1 MYLRSHSQRSSGLQG
16 RGGAPR
22 GGDSTRARLKF
33 GGRGGAQ
40 APGFGPGSGGGRG
53 SGKAAGPGSGRG
65 SGKGKGTGSGSG
77 SGSGPGKGTGSGP
90 GPGPGPGT
98 DPRPWSDPG
107 SGFGRGGG
115 HGSGHGPGSGSG
127 RGARSGHL
135 HAHPHGHAPWS
146 RARRGDV
153 RVAVLLVLSEEPM
166 HGYQIM
172 QQLEARSGGAW
183 RPSPGSVYPTL
194 QLLEDQGLIK
204 GEEAGGRRVFA
215 LTEDGAAEAA
225 SVKERA
231 GDSPWGTGGGE
242 QDPRFALR
250 QAVFQLGAAAKQ
262 VGKAGSPE
270 LVQSSL
276 EILREARKRIY
287 ALLAEAE

>member
-1 MYLRSHSQRSSGLQG
+1 MYSRSHSQRSPGRQG

-22 GGDSTRARLKF
+22 GDDSVPARFKF
-33 GGRGGAQ
+33 GGRGGGQ
-40 APGFGPGSGGGRG
+40 GSGSGPGSGGGRG
-53 SGKAAGPGSGRG
+53 GGKGPGPGKGSGPGPGSGPG
-65 SGKGKGTGSGSG
+65 SGFGPG
-77 SGSGPGKGTGSGP
+77 SGSGPGGGAGSGKGP
-90 GPGPGPGT
+90 GPGRGPGPGS
-98 DPRPWSDPG
+98 R
-107 SGFGRGGG
+107 R
-115 HGSGHGPGSGSG
+115 GPG
-127 RGARSGHL
+127 AGHL
-135 HAHPHGHAPWS
+135 HARPHGHAPWS

-153 RVAVLLVLSEEPM
+153 RVAVLLALSEEPM

-225 SVKERA
+225 SVKERI
-231 GDSPWGTGGGE
+231 GDSPWGAEGGE